1 MLENFPDLMP
11 LKQVEEILCCRHYTT
26 LRLVNE
32 GRIAGFKLGGRWL
45 VSKQSLID
53 YIEERLSE
61 RE

>member
-1 MLENFPDLMP
+1 MLEDYPDLLS
-11 LKQVEEILCCRHYTT
+11 LKQIEQILNCKRYTS
-26 LRLVNE
+26 LRLANE
-32 GRIAGFKLGGRWL
+32 ELDGFKIGGRWI